1 MTFNPM
7 MAKAVVKIRQFL
19 PKAPTVLEFGNQ
31 TLTVGIEGTDIS
43 TVEGFYKNIGFKD
56 YFAIDMNEKFGSK
69 SADLNSLLD
78 GWSWWPMPEGND
90 TEFDLV
96 TNNGTG
102 EHIFNQHSV
111 FSNIHYLCK
120 KDGLMLHVLP
130 WINWQNHGFYN
141 FHPTLFYDLADANG
155 YEILDM
161 YAGDRDG
168 NITHPNLYRDEI
180 KKPDPTDKN
189 VLIVVALKKTSE
201 DAFKTPIQG
210 KYQKDAENL
219 EGHEKKVTT
228 VEYVGP
234 PVDLR
239 WPTLDCLD
247 GIETIETNP
256 FPHIVGHLDEG
267 LYKSLAE
274 QFPSYG
280 EIVRGRMGDNVLLQV
295 NAAEA
300 LRAVSED
307 GCISPLW
314 KQFIEYHT
322 SDEFLQTIIRLF
334 GDTIRELYPQ
344 VAELPLEAGVR
355 FRDDSPFHLDCQFAV
370 NTLPKVASRVRGPHI
385 DNPVELYAGMI
396 YFPIEEY
403 RDQDITNAGGELML
417 FKWRNEP
424 KFIGKAECEEINV
437 VHYKTI
443 RYKPGNMIFWINSP
457 QAVHGV
463 SIRVSGHPPRRYVN
477 IIGEVEKPLFELPK

>member
-19 PKAPTVLEFGNQ
+19 PEAPTVLEFGNQ
-31 TLTVGIEGTDIS
+31 TLTVGIEGTDIT

-56 YFAIDMNEKFGSK
+56 YFAVDMNEKFGSK
-69 SADLNSLLD
+69 IADLNSLLD
-78 GWSWWPMPEGND
+78 GWSWWPGPEGND

-201 DAFKTPIQG
+201 AEFKTPIQG

-219 EGHEKKVTT
+219 EGAEALKEIHST
-228 VEYVGP
+228 P
-234 PVDLR
+234 R
-239 WPTLDCLD
+239 RLDVLSRESISCLS
-247 GIETIETNP
+247 GEEIVETNP
-256 FPHIVGHLDEG
+256 FPHVVGHLNED
-267 LYKSLAE
+267 LYKELAE
-274 QFPSYG
+274 QFPSYNQ
-280 EIVRGRMGDNVLLQV
+280 IVSERAGDNVLLQM
-295 NAAEA
+295 NAADS
-300 LRAVSED
+300 LSNRDFKCAV
-307 GCISPLW
+307 SPLW

-355 FRDDSPFHLDCQFAV
+355 FRDDTPFQLDCQFAV
-370 NTLPKVASRVRGPHI
+370 NTPPKVASRVRGPHI
-385 DNPVELYAGMI
+385 DNPIELYAGMI
-396 YFPIEEY
+396 YFPTEEY
-403 RDQDITNAGGELML
+403 RDQDITDAGGELGL
-417 FKWRNEP
+417 FKWKTNP
-424 KFIGKAECEEINV
+424 KFIGKAECEEIDV
-437 VHYKTI
+437 GYYKTI

-463 SIRVSGHPPRRYVN
+463 SIRVPGHPPRRYVN
-477 IIGEVEKPLFELPK
+477 IIGEVEKPLFELPR